1 MEIKYFHKVNCPYC
15 ESITNEIS
23 LIKSAIEAKK
33 DIWTDFLFS
42 ANGVAT
48 DEIMKQEKES
58 YNITSVPSMIVI
70 NNSGGIAKHVGPEAI
85 RRVTP
90 DLIKQIQESADV
102 TITADKPTNS
112 MAFIG
117 VTLALLLLALLKTK
131 K

>member
-1 MEIKYFHKVNCPYC
+1 
-15 ESITNEIS
+15 
-23 LIKSAIEAKK
+23 
-33 DIWTDFLFS
+33 
-42 ANGVAT
+42 
-48 DEIMKQEKES
+48 MKQEKES

-70 NNSGGIAKHVGPEAI
+70 NNSGGQIKYIGPEAI

-117 VTLALLLLALLKTK
+117 VTLALLLLALLKSK

>member
-42 ANGVAT
+42 ENVVAT

-102 TITADKPTNS
+102 TITAVKPTNS

-117 VTLALLLLALLKTK
+117 VTLALLLLALLKSK